1 MQPTHPT
8 YEPTVAPSTI
18 SPTVAPSME
27 PSVNP
32 TFAPVSAN
40 APVVTVQATQT
51 VAGVTSDSADFRTA
65 FASAVMSLLPTGSSV
80 TIDSVTVV
88 DVRRRQLLTKA
99 VSVVY
104 TVQSTAPASALTSTL
119 SSGTAA
125 MTAVLQ
131 QSYPAAVVAVPTV
144 VTIANPTAAPTTTPP
159 VTSSST
165 ASSATIVPGIVVGSV
180 VGFIV
185 FLALILYRRHQLQ
198 KRKKI
203 LVDVVEQDNEK
214 GGLDE
219 VVDPEPTIKPVR
231 QSMEGL
237 PLEGENSSAAIVP
250 HNLPLAP
257 VDDNG
262 GLNNSDELIEEGH
275 VHEAIPTPA
284 LPSTPATDSKF
295 PFNIRSPFLG
305 LEGRQSPKQ
314 LSLEDGDT
322 NDEDGDDALVDKSH
336 IFNFIQSS
344 LEVQGWFSSKQS
356 SLGYGGNGD
365 GDVDDALVDKPH
377 LFNFIRSSLEVQ
389 GWFSSKCSLKQ
400 SSVTIGDGDDDND
413 GDDDGD
419 ALVGKSYITYI
430 TS

>member
-1 MQPTHPT
+1 M
-8 YEPTVAPSTI
+8 
-18 SPTVAPSME
+18 
-27 PSVNP
+27 
-32 TFAPVSAN
+32 SAN

-80 TIDSVTVV
+80 TIVSVTVV

-104 TVQSTAPASALTSTL
+104 TVQSTAPASALTSSL

-131 QSYPAAVVAVPTV
+131 QSYPAAAVAPPTV
-144 VTIANPTAAPTTTPP
+144 VTIANPTAVPTTSPP
-159 VTSSST
+159 VASSST
-165 ASSATIVPGIVVGSV
+165 TSSIVPGIVVGSV

-185 FLALILYRRHQLQ
+185 LLSLISFRRHQLQ
-198 KRKKI
+198 KKMKNKI
-203 LVDVVEQDNEK
+203 LAEVMEQDNEK
-214 GGLDE
+214 GGLDK
-219 VVDPEPTIKPVR
+219 VVDPKSTVKPVR
-231 QSMEGL
+231 QSMEGS
-237 PLEGENSSAAIVP
+237 PLEEENSSAAIVP

-275 VHEAIPTPA
+275 VHEATITPA
-284 LPSTPATDSKF
+284 LPSTPATGSKF

-305 LEGRQSPKQ
+305 MEGWQSPKQ
-314 LSLEDGDT
+314 SSLEDDDGGGD
-322 NDEDGDDALVDKSH
+322 EALEDKSH
-336 IFNFIQSS
+336 IFDFIRSP
-344 LEVQGWFSSKQS
+344 LEVQGWFSSKCSSKQS
-356 SLGYGGNGD
+356 SLEDGGGGGD
-365 GDVDDALVDKPH
+365 GDNDVDKAH

-389 GWFSSKCSLKQ
+389 GWFSSKCSSKQ
-400 SSVTIGDGDDDND
+400 SSVAIGDGDDDND
-413 GDDDGD
+413 DD
-419 ALVGKSYITYI
+419 AFVGKSHI